1 MSALNNK
8 NILSKLI
15 FGLSVFVTAYWI
27 LGQLFDIYKIAFI
40 GALFEILWLPMLAS
54 LFCLPLI
61 SIYHFIKE
69 KYNFKSL
76 YFISLLIQLSTIFV
90 LFAFFD

>member
-1 MSALNNK
+1 MSILKNK
-8 NILSKLI
+8 NTLSKI
-15 FGLSVFVTAYWI
+15 VFCLSVFVTAFWI
-27 LGQLFDIYKIAFI
+27 LSQLIDVYKIVLV
-40 GALFEILWLPMLAS
+40 GALFEILWLPMLAL

-76 YFISLLIQLSTIFV
+76 YFFLFLIQLATIFV
-90 LFAFFD
+90 LFTFFD